1 MQLHVHVL
9 VMYSLH
15 VYTSKGT
22 LDNEKL
28 CGRPLGLHFHPKI
41 PDELYVADS
50 SIGIIKV
57 NVKSRQVTTVV
68 LKNSILG
75 DRGILNFPND
85 LVVLANETVLFTDS
99 SRKYSRHQNR
109 LEFFESRAHGELLY
123 YNPSDETYGVLK
135 EGMFFPNG
143 ICLTQ
148 DGNALLI
155 AETTRARI
163 LRYCKFS
170 GGERFVVQILPCII
184 PSLHPILGGGG
195 GGYIIIP
202 ESFACVYAL

>member
-1 MQLHVHVL
+1 MFTFLLYTLYCVL
-9 VMYSLH
+9 P
-15 VYTSKGT
+15 KGT

-28 CGRPLGLHFHPKI
+28 CGRPLGLHFHPKN

-50 SIGIIKV
+50 SIGIIQV
-57 NVKSRQVTTVV
+57 NVKSRQVTNLV

-75 DRGILNFPND
+75 DRRILNFPND

-99 SRKYSRHQNR
+99 SRKYSRDQNR

-143 ICLTQ
+143 ICLTH
-148 DGNALLI
+148 DRNALLI

-163 LRYCKFS
+163 LRYYKFS
-170 GGERFVVQILPCII
+170 GGEHFVFQILSCLTPG
-184 PSLHPILGGGG
+184 PIVGGR
-195 GGYIIIP
+195 
-202 ESFACVYAL
+202 